1 MVIVFCKVPVHIK
14 LVGTGGITRW
24 GSCEPL
30 VTVFSSTDL
39 YITVLCVFLLKDI
52 LLNICYLFIYIELM
66 AKDIVHACMLS
77 HFSCARLCATV
88 ACQAPLSMGFSRE
101 EYWNGLPCP
110 SPGDLPN
117 KGLNLHVLCLLPW
130 VVSGFFTTSTT
141 CEAPND
147 TISMPKWR
155 LSNTHIFSIRH
166 ITAFLH

>member
-1 MVIVFCKVPVHIK
+1 M
-14 LVGTGGITRW
+14 
-24 GSCEPL
+24 
-30 VTVFSSTDL
+30 
-39 YITVLCVFLLKDI
+39 FLLKDI

-88 ACQAPLSMGFSRE
+88 ACQARLSMGFSRE

-110 SPGDLPN
+110 SPGDLPD

-141 CEAPND
+141 WEAPND
-147 TISMPKWR
+147 TISMPK
-155 LSNTHIFSIRH
+155 
-166 ITAFLH
+166 

>member
-1 MVIVFCKVPVHIK
+1 MFCKVPVHIK
-14 LVGTGGITRW
+14 LVNTGDITRW

-77 HFSCARLCATV
+77 HFSCVRLWATV

-110 SPGDLPN
+110 SPGDLPDP
-117 KGLNLHVLCLLPW
+117 GIEFLCLMSPALA
-130 VVSGFFTTSTT
+130 SGFFTTSTT
-141 CEAPND
+141 WEAPND